1 MAGKVKV
8 WQHKRPAA
16 LRLKERTSISGR
28 ILSARYVS
36 YAVTLKGLLM
46 KNESKKERRKEGKKK
61 KREKRASPLHHPML
75 ILSF

>member
-46 KNESKKERRKEGKKK
+46 KNESKKERRKEGKK
-61 KREKRASPLHHPML
+61 EGRAAFCSQINALG
-75 ILSF
+75 S